1 MIVVTVNRDGLER
14 GTATNP
20 IRVENPA
27 IGSAAIAECSE
38 VVLTGEVRVVYRPDY
53 PRADGA
59 RVWIEADGCRI
70 IA

>member
-1 MIVVTVNRDGLER
+1 MIRVTINRAGLER
-14 GTATNP
+14 GTAENP

-27 IGSAAIAECSE
+27 GAIAECSE
-38 VVLTGEVRVVYRPDY
+38 VELLGSVRVVYRPDY